1 MSEKILLG
9 KVTQRE
15 TPFGTVETEIALGPK
30 DFEKMGIV
38 CPDWKRIKI
47 KPSKSGGLYAE
58 LNTWQPKPA
67 ATVEGDTEELPF

>member
-67 ATVEGDTEELPF
+67 AVEPEDDGSLPF